1 MKIIK
6 RLAIPTTKLILP
18 LSHLVFA
25 LLLALCVGLR
35 WLSLAYASGAH
46 ADREKLQQILLDN
59 LRPQGFILNHNFYR
73 KISKYFTPFKS
84 FQKCQT

>member
-46 ADREKLQQILLDN
+46 ADREKLQKILLDN

-73 KISKYFTPFKS
+73 KISKYFTSFKT
-84 FQKCQT
+84 FQKC

>member
-25 LLLALCVGLR
+25 LLLALCVGL
-35 WLSLAYASGAH
+35 SYASGAH
-46 ADREKLQQILLDN
+46 ADREKLQ
-59 LRPQGFILNHNFYR
+59 
-73 KISKYFTPFKS
+73 
-84 FQKCQT
+84 

>member
-18 LSHLVFA
+18 LAHLVFA
-25 LLLALCVGLR
+25 LLLALGVGLR

-46 ADREKLQQILLDN
+46 ADRES
-59 LRPQGFILNHNFYR
+59 Y
-73 KISKYFTPFKS
+73 SKS
-84 FQKCQT
+84 C